1 MSMPNAFLNPTSPP
15 EDVVQRRR
23 RVRLSM
29 ALTVFGLLLILLAVF
44 RSHRDSTA
52 PAANSAAESQAAL
65 GPEERAYTANVGVD
79 RLEVSRAE
87 NFLHQEVTTV
97 SGQITN
103 GGNRALASV
112 ELTIQFSDDQNQ
124 IAQRETRTL
133 FGPPGP
139 PIPPGDNREFEISFE
154 HISSS
159 WNMRQPAV
167 KVTALQ
173 FFRQK

>member
-1 MSMPNAFLNPTSPP
+1 MPNAFLNPTSPP

-23 RVRLSM
+23 RARLIMIS
-29 ALTVFGLLLILLAVF
+29 APLLLILLVAF
-44 RSHRDSTA
+44 WWYSHSPA
-52 PAANSAAESQAAL
+52 PSMNPATNSQTAL
-65 GPEERAYTANVGVD
+65 GPEERAYTASVGVD

-103 GGNRALASV
+103 GGKRSLASV

-159 WNMRQPAV
+159 WNMRQPAAT
-167 KVTALQ
+167 VTSVQ
-173 FFRQK
+173 FYP